1 MMHLPSILDN
11 DSIYFRNNI
20 SEVDNLIKFIEECD
34 QDSSTYGYIT
44 QWQKLNDYTMYKTF
58 TRNTETMSNRMLQK
72 CLYIYNSFNSGL
84 SFCKEHYSNY
94 SMRNTGPLEE
104 LTIFK
109 SLTRTQHPRE
119 QEFNVLNDEDT
130 ISAYLVLNTEISS
143 SPFCIDRS
151 RNVYINPEP
160 CSAIMIKNTVQHAE
174 GMNITQPLYYVKCK
188 FPLLETKTS
197 VTDLL

>member
-34 QDSSTYGYIT
+34 QDSSTHGYIS
-44 QWQKLNDYTMYKTF
+44 QWEKLNDFTLYKTF
-58 TRNTETMSNRMLQK
+58 HKNPDGISNRMLQK

-94 SMRNTGPLEE
+94 SMRETGDIED

-109 SLTRTQHPRE
+109 SLTKKEYPRE
-119 QEFNVLNDEDT
+119 QEFNNLNNENV
-130 ISAYLVLNTEISS
+130 ISTYLVLNTELSS
-143 SPFCIDRS
+143 SPFCINKS

-160 CSAIMIKNTVQHAE
+160 CSAIMIKNTVEHSE
-174 GMNITQPLYYVKCK
+174 GMNAVEPLYYVKCK
-188 FPLLETKTS
+188 FSLLEPKTS
-197 VTDLL
+197 VTNLL